1 MKEAAK
7 AVARAIAF
15 VAAAPWI
22 LSFCV
27 RSALLGRDRAIE
39 GSTQALAWLPGLSG
53 QYIRRAFLQSAIAHC
68 AASATIEYGVLI
80 SQAGTR
86 IDENAY
92 IGPRCHIGLAHIGR
106 DCLIAAGV
114 HIPSGAATHGNESLV
129 KPIREQEGTRMMVS
143 IGAGCWIGSAAV
155 VMADVGHD
163 TVVGAGAVVTK
174 PLPSGVIAVG
184 VPARIVR
191 SRDPSSSLD

>member
-22 LSFCV
+22 LSFYV
-27 RSALLGRDRAIE
+27 RSALLGRYRAIE
-39 GSTQALAWLPGLSG
+39 GSTQALAWLPGLIG
-53 QYIRRAFLQSAIAHC
+53 QYIRRAFLQSAIEHC
-68 AASATIEYGVLI
+68 ATSATIEYGVLI

-86 IDENAY
+86 IDDNAY

-106 DCLIAAGV
+106 DALVGAGV
-114 HIPSGAATHGNESLV
+114 HIPSGAATHGTESLT
-129 KPIREQEGTRMMVS
+129 KPIREQEGTRTMIS